1 MSRSSKPLPL
11 PLTALFA
18 PSERVALERGGYTAT
33 RNKLLLSVLNNV
45 KSQLVSLSVQPDG
58 RWRED
63 EATAPAIEG
72 ISVSAVDA
80 EEGDDVW
87 LTSWSYL
94 TPTTLSLADV
104 SGGVGPMRSAAAPL
118 RALPPQFDA
127 STHEVTQGSAT
138 SEDGTEVPY
147 FVVRPKAAAGPVPTI
162 LYGYGGFQISMTPK
176 YVATA
181 GAAWLEEGGCYVEA
195 NIRGG
200 GEFGPTWH
208 QAAKKAHRN
217 KAYEDFEAVAEHL
230 VAERITTAPMLACR
244 GGSNGGLLVGNM
256 LVRRPELFGAVVCA
270 VPLLDMRRFN
280 KLLAGASWMAE
291 YGNPDTVTLTQ
302 P

>member
-1 MSRSSKPLPL
+1 M
-11 PLTALFA
+11 
-18 PSERVALERGGYTAT
+18 
-33 RNKLLLSVLNNV
+33 
-45 KSQLVSLSVQPDG
+45 
-58 RWRED
+58 
-63 EATAPAIEG
+63 
-72 ISVSAVDA
+72 
-80 EEGDDVW
+80 
-87 LTSWSYL
+87 
-94 TPTTLSLADV
+94 
-104 SGGVGPMRSAAAPL
+104 
-118 RALPPQFDA
+118 
-127 STHEVTQGSAT
+127 
-138 SEDGTEVPY
+138 PY

-181 GAAWLEEGGCYVEA
+181 GAAWLEDGGCYVEA

-208 QAAKKAHRN
+208 QAAKKELRN
-217 KAYEDFEAVAEHL
+217 KAYEDFEAVAEDL
-230 VAERITTAPMLACR
+230 VTEGVTTAPMLACR

-291 YGNPDTVTLTQ
+291 YGNPDTVPTLTLTLASTLTLI
-302 P
+302 

>member
-1 MSRSSKPLPL
+1 MSRSSQPLPL
-11 PLTALFA
+11 PLTVLFA

-33 RNKLLLSVLNNV
+33 RNKLVLSVLNNV

-72 ISVSAVDA
+72 VSVSAVDA

-138 SEDGTEVPY
+138 SKDGTQVPY

-230 VAERITTAPMLACR
+230 VSEGVTTAPMLACR
-244 GGSNGGLLVGNM
+244 GGSNGGLLV
-256 LVRRPELFGAVVCA
+256 
-270 VPLLDMRRFN
+270 
-280 KLLAGASWMAE
+280 
-291 YGNPDTVTLTQ
+291 TLQ